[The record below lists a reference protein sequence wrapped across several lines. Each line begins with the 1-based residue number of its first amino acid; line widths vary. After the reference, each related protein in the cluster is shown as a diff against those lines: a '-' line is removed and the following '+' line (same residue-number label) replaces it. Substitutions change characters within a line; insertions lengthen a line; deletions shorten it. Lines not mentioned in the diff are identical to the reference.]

1 MLTMRLRRVGT
12 TKRPIYRV
20 VVIESRA
27 PRDGR
32 FVESLG
38 HYNPRPEPE
47 ELHVDYERV
56 AYWTSKGACP
66 SDTVRTLLARHPAPP
81 PTAGAGTSP
90 SPAADSA
97 AGDETPVTT

>member
-12 TKRPIYRV
+12 TKRPFYRV
-20 VVIESRA
+20 VVIESSA

-38 HYNPRPEPE
+38 HYNPRAEPE

-56 AYWTSKGACP
+56 VYWRSKGARP
-66 SDTVRTLLARHPAPP
+66 SDTVRTLLARHPSPP
-81 PTAGAGTSP
+81 PADGADTVSTPVVDG
-90 SPAADSA
+90 AA
-97 AGDETPVTT
+97 DETPVTT